1 MMNDKPILIAGG
13 GLAGLS
19 LALTLHDLGAKF
31 IVLEASQ
38 EMKPLGVGINIQP
51 NAVRELFDLGIT
63 ASDMDGV
70 GVPAKEW
77 ALVGLNGSEVYSEP
91 RGRDAG
97 YLWPQYAAHR
107 GEFHLLLYRK
117 LIERAGDEAVLLG
130 HSVSS
135 YENLPDGSV
144 RAEVRRADGQ
154 TTTIEGSLLFGADGI
169 HSNIRKQMHPDQP
182 PIHWGGTLMWRG
194 VTRGKVFRTGSS
206 FVGFGTHKHRIVIYP
221 ISHADESGYADIN
234 WIAEVTYDES
244 FDWTKSG
251 WFRSVPIESFADH
264 FDGFK
269 QDWVDFPALLRGA
282 EVAYENPM
290 IDRDPLDSWV
300 DGGVALVGDAAHAM
314 YPTGSNG
321 ASQSIIDARVIG
333 KLMLEH
339 GVSSACLRAYDDEL
353 REPINSLILR
363 NRGSGPFGLL
373 DLVDE
378 RCGGVFNDIDDVIS
392 AQERIEFM
400 AAYQSAAGFAKDK
413 LNRSERTI
421 PVGARL

>member
-1 MMNDKPILIAGG
+1 MNDKPILIAGG

-77 ALVGLNGSEVYSEP
+77 ALVGLNGREVYSEP
-91 RGRDAG
+91 RGCDAG

>member
-1 MMNDKPILIAGG
+1 MNDKPVLIAGG

-19 LALTLHDLGAKF
+19 LALTLHDLGVKF

-63 ASDMDGV
+63 AGDMDGV

-107 GEFHLLLYRK
+107 GELHLLLYRK
-117 LIERAGDEAVLLG
+117 LIERAGSESVLLG
-130 HSVSS
+130 HSASS

-144 RAEVRRADGQ
+144 RVEVHRADGQ
-154 TTTIEGSLLFGADGI
+154 TTTIEGRLLFGADGI

-206 FVGFGTHKHRIVIYP
+206 FVGFGTNKHRIVIYP
-221 ISHADESGYADIN
+221 ISHADKNGYADIN

-251 WFRSVPIESFADH
+251 WFRSVPIESFAEH

-300 DGGVALVGDAAHAM
+300 DGSVALVGDAAHAM

-321 ASQSIIDARVIG
+321 ASQSIVDARVIG

-339 GVSSACLRAYDDEL
+339 GVSPACLRAYDDEL

-378 RCGGVFNDIDDVIS
+378 RCGGVFNDIDDVIP

>member
-1 MMNDKPILIAGG
+1 MNDKPILIAGG

-107 GEFHLLLYRK
+107 GQFHLLLYRK

-282 EVAYENPM
+282 EIAYENPM

-378 RCGGVFNDIDDVIS
+378 RCDGVFNDIDDVIS